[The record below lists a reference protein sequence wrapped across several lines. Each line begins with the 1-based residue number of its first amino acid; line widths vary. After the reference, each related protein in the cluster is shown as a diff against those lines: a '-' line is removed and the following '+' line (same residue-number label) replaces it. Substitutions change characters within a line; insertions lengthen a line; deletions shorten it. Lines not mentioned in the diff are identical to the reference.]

1 MSWEK
6 SHSTKKTTRTMIL
19 NILKIKNVMKINLPV
34 VPNQCLSVRWEVEE
48 RIKNEKTHQAMLKS
62 HTI

>member
-1 MSWEK
+1 
-6 SHSTKKTTRTMIL
+6 MIL